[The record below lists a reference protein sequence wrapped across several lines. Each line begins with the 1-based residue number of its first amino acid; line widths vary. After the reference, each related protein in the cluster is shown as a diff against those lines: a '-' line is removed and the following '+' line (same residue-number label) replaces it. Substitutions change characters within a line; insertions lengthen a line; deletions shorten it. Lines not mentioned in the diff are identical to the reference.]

1 MEALA
6 DLYSPLS
13 VAILLLAV
21 FSVSAAIAAG
31 RRRRQRWISEMV
43 ELERAEGREEAAQ
56 IQRVRRELRATDF
69 MSGAIRRVY
78 YLITVLSA
86 VVVMVL
92 PLMSLEQSRERFA
105 KLVLTSTTFLGALAL
120 LAYWRGSDDG
130 RESLLRRKLRQAQ
143 ERAHARRGLAVRDE
157 LTGAYTLDFWL
168 HVQELRTRRFV
179 WRQMPMT
186 CVMFDVEGLP
196 ELRARRGSG
205 LGDET
210 LVRVGQEIMRNIRP
224 RDLVARYRGQRFV
237 IALDNCPAQ
246 LGKRVAERIAT
257 NIENL
262 SLRGTNREHGSD
274 LSLLWGSASIPRD
287 ASTPI
292 QLLRVTETTLDLKKS
307 LIPAVARIEK
317 TPANQGA

>member
-1 MEALA
+1 M
-6 DLYSPLS
+6 
-13 VAILLLAV
+13 LLAI

-31 RRRRQRWISEMV
+31 RSRRQRWIREMSD
-43 ELERAEGREEAAQ
+43 LERAQGPEEAAQ
-56 IQRVRRELRATDF
+56 IRRVRRELRANDF

-86 VVVMVL
+86 VALLVL
-92 PLMSLEQSRERFA
+92 PLMSLDQSREKFA
-105 KLVLTSTTFLGALAL
+105 KLALTSTSFLGALAL
-120 LAYWRGSDDG
+120 LAYWRGSDDE

-179 WRQMPMT
+179 WRQMPVT
-186 CVMFDVEGLP
+186 CVMFDMEGLP
-196 ELRARRGSG
+196 ELRARRGSPV
-205 LGDET
+205 GDEA
-210 LVRVGQEIMRNIRP
+210 LVRVGQEIMRNVRP
-224 RDLVARYRGQRFV
+224 RDPVARYRGQRFV

-246 LGKRVAERIAT
+246 LGKRVAERIAI

-274 LSLLWGSASIPRD
+274 LSLQWGSASIPRD

-307 LIPAVARIEK
+307 LIPAVARSK
-317 TPANQGA
+317 TTHANQGA